1 MIRETSS
8 GAFIFHHSKGKLSFL
23 LLQRKNS
30 SWDLPKGHVERG
42 ETLEETAMRE
52 IFEETGLK
60 PKIVSGF
67 SVSTSYKFKREGKP
81 IDKRVI
87 FFLAESSTSK
97 VKVSE
102 EHSGYKWVS
111 PDKAKPLIGHKNM
124 ATLISKAHL
133 YACKYLNI
141 KKLNFAYAMLPK
153 HVKNWGLSKRLVP
166 GEGPLDASVMIIGQA
181 PGRSEDKL
189 LRPFIGRSGRLLDNI
204 LSRSSIDRDKAYIT
218 SAVQF
223 FPPDNRIPTEE
234 EIKLCY
240 PFLQGQLKIIRPK
253 FIITLGRIPL
263 GVFFPEGRL
272 ALLHGKSISSSEYTL
287 LVSYHPAAAL
297 RFKKVLK
304 LTESDFEKFGKII
317 HNKQ

>member
-81 IDKRVI
+81 IDKRAI

-189 LRPFIGRSGRLLDNI
+189 LRPFIGRSGKLLDNI

>member
-8 GAFIFHHSKGKLSFL
+8 GAFIFRYSKGKISFL
-23 LLQRKNS
+23 LLQRKNG

-52 IFEETGLK
+52 IFEETGLR

-67 SVSTSYKFKREGKP
+67 SISTSYKFKREGKL
-81 IDKRVI
+81 IDKKVI
-87 FFLAESSTSK
+87 FFLAESSTAK

-111 PDKAKPLIGHKNM
+111 PDKAKSLIGHKNM
-124 ATLISKAHL
+124 ITPISKAHI

-141 KKLNFAYAMLPK
+141 KKLNFAYALLPK
-153 HVKNWGLSKRLVP
+153 HIKNWGLSKRLVP
-166 GEGPLDASVMIIGQA
+166 GEGPLDAQVMIIGQA

-189 LRPFIGRSGRLLDNI
+189 LRPFIGRSGKLLDN
-204 LSRSSIDRDKAYIT
+204 LLFRSSIDRDKVYIT

-223 FPPDNRIPTEE
+223 FPPDNRIPTKE

-240 PFLQGQLKIIRPK
+240 PFLQDQLKIIRPK

-263 GVFFPEGRL
+263 GVLFPKGKL
-272 ALLHGKSISSSEYTL
+272 ALLHGKSISSPEYTL
-287 LVSYHPAAAL
+287 LASYHPAAAL
-297 RFKKVLK
+297 RFKKILQIA
-304 LTESDFEKFGKII
+304 ESDFESFGKILC
-317 HNKQ
+317 NKQ